1 MNTQSGR
8 SMIEMLA
15 VIAIM
20 GIIVVSATI
29 GINQGMVKYNSSK
42 LHTDMQSIADD
53 VYNLYN
59 WSRGYPGSIMETP
72 DLCDEDVFPDGCN
85 AEGTTAN
92 NPFGGTYTVEAVLCE
107 DEGFEDDKC
116 SDAGL
121 AENVRFLKIIATG
134 VPAEECAL
142 LVTNDWGTAV
152 RAPTCSG
159 TTGNVNLVVYFP

>member
-59 WSRGYPGSIMETP
+59 WSRGYPNEGIMDT
-72 DLCDEDVFPDGCN
+72 DGLCGEDVFPDGCN
-85 AEGTTAN
+85 DDDIAN
-92 NPFGGTYTVEAVLCE
+92 NPFGGTYTVEDVLCE
-107 DEGFEDDKC
+107 DEHFEDDKC

-121 AENVRFLKIIATG
+121 AENVRFLKITATG

-142 LVTNDWGTAV
+142 LVTDDWGTAIW
-152 RAPTCSG
+152 APTCSG
-159 TTGNVNLVVYFP
+159 TDLVVYFP

>member
-59 WSRGYPGSIMETP
+59 WSRGYPGIMGTAG
-72 DLCDEDVFPDGCN
+72 LCREDVFPDGCN
-85 AEGTTAN
+85 NDGTTAN
-92 NPFGGTYTVEAVLCE
+92 NPFGGTYTVETADCPADE
-107 DEGFEDDKC
+107 DAEVV
-116 SDAGL
+116 
-121 AENVRFLKIIATG
+121 ENVTCLKITASG

-142 LVTNDWGTAV
+142 LVTNDWGTAIG
-152 RAPTCSG
+152 APTCSG
-159 TTGNVNLVVYFP
+159 TTGNVDLVVYFP

>member
-59 WSRGYPGSIMETP
+59 WSRGYPGIMGTAG
-72 DLCDEDVFPDGCN
+72 LCREDVFPDGCN
-85 AEGTTAN
+85 NDGTTAN
-92 NPFGGTYTVEAVLCE
+92 NPFGGTYTVGIASCP
-107 DEGFEDDKC
+107 DDNTLTC
-116 SDAGL
+116 
-121 AENVRFLKIIATG
+121 LKITASG
-134 VPAEECAL
+134 VPADECAL
-142 LVTNDWGTAV
+142 LVTNDWGTAIG
-152 RAPTCSG
+152 APTCSG
-159 TTGNVNLVVYFP
+159 TTGNVDLVVYFP

>member
-59 WSRGYPGSIMETP
+59 WSRGYPDEDRFMGTAG
-72 DLCDEDVFPDGCN
+72 LCVEDVFPDGCN
-85 AEGTTAN
+85 GGTAN
-92 NPFGGTYTVEAVLCE
+92 NPFGGTYTVATAPCP
-107 DEGFEDDKC
+107 DDNALTC
-116 SDAGL
+116 LEITAD
-121 AENVRFLKIIATG
+121 N

-142 LVTNDWGTAV
+142 LVTNDWGTAIG
-152 RAPTCSG
+152 APTCSG
-159 TTGNVNLVVYFP
+159 TTGNVDLVVYFP

>member
-72 DLCDEDVFPDGCN
+72 GLCDEDVFPDGCN
-85 AEGTTAN
+85 DEGTPN
-92 NPFGGTYTVEAVLCE
+92 NPFGGTYEVVTADCP
-107 DEGFEDDKC
+107 DDDTLTC
-116 SDAGL
+116 
-121 AENVRFLKIIATG
+121 LKITATD

-142 LVTNDWGTAV
+142 LVTNDWGTAIG
-152 RAPTCSG
+152 APTCSG
-159 TTGNVNLVVYFP
+159 TDLVVYFP

>member
-59 WSRGYPGSIMETP
+59 WSRGYPGNIMTTTG
-72 DLCDEDVFPDGCN
+72 LCREDVFPDGCN

-92 NPFGGTYTVEAVLCE
+92 NPFGGTYTVATAPCP
-107 DEGFEDDKC
+107 DDKTLTC
-116 SDAGL
+116 LQITAS
-121 AENVRFLKIIATG
+121 G

-142 LVTNDWGTAV
+142 LVTNDWGTAIGD
-152 RAPTCSG
+152 PTCEAD
-159 TTGNVNLVVYFP
+159 TEDNLKKLVVHFP

>member
-59 WSRGYPGSIMETP
+59 WSRGYPGNIMTTTG
-72 DLCDEDVFPDGCN
+72 LCREDVFPDGCN
-85 AEGTTAN
+85 NDDTTAN
-92 NPFGGTYTVEAVLCE
+92 NPFGGTYTVGIAECPA
-107 DEGFEDDKC
+107 DEDDEVV
-116 SDAGL
+116 
-121 AENVRFLKIIATG
+121 ENVTCLKITASG

-142 LVTNDWGTAV
+142 LVTNDWGTAIGD
-152 RAPTCSG
+152 PTCEAD
-159 TTGNVNLVVYFP
+159 TEDNLKKLVVHFP

>member
-59 WSRGYPGSIMETP
+59 WSRGYQGIMGTAG
-72 DLCDEDVFPDGCN
+72 LCAEDVFPDGCN
-85 AEGTTAN
+85 GGTAN
-92 NPFGGTYTVEAVLCE
+92 NPFGGTYTVATAPCP
-107 DEGFEDDKC
+107 DDNTLTC
-116 SDAGL
+116 
-121 AENVRFLKIIATG
+121 LKITADN

-142 LVTNDWGTAV
+142 LVTNDWGTAIG
-152 RAPTCSG
+152 APTCSDSG
-159 TTGNVNLVVYFP
+159 TDLVVHFP

>member
-59 WSRGYPGSIMETP
+59 WTRGYQGGIMGP
-72 DLCDEDVFPDGCN
+72 AGLCREDVFPDGCN

-92 NPFGGTYTVEAVLCE
+92 NPFGGTYTVATAPCP
-107 DEGFEDDKC
+107 DDNALTC
-116 SDAGL
+116 LQITAS
-121 AENVRFLKIIATG
+121 G

-142 LVTNDWGTAV
+142 LETNDWGTAIG
-152 RAPTCSG
+152 APTCSG
-159 TTGNVNLVVYFP
+159 TTGNVDLVVYFP

>member
-1 MNTQSGR
+1 
-8 SMIEMLA
+8 MIEMLA

-59 WSRGYPGSIMETP
+59 WSRGYPDEGIMGTA
-72 DLCDEDVFPDGCN
+72 DLCGEDVFPDGCN
-85 AEGTTAN
+85 DDGTAAN
-92 NPFGGTYTVEAVLCE
+92 NPFGGTYTVETADCP
-107 DEGFEDDKC
+107 DDDSLTC
-116 SDAGL
+116 
-121 AENVRFLKIIATG
+121 LKITATD

-142 LVTNDWGTAV
+142 LETNDWGTAIGV
-152 RAPTCSG
+152 PTCSG
-159 TTGNVNLVVYFP
+159 TDLVVYFP

>member
-59 WSRGYPGSIMETP
+59 WSRGYPGKDSFMGTA
-72 DLCDEDVFPDGCN
+72 DLCGEDVFPDGCN
-85 AEGTTAN
+85 RGTAN
-92 NPFGGTYTVEAVLCE
+92 NPFGGTYTVGI
-107 DEGFEDDKC
+107 DECPADEDDEV
-116 SDAGL
+116 
-121 AENVRFLKIIATG
+121 AENVICLKITASG
-134 VPAEECAL
+134 VPAKECAL
-142 LVTNDWGTAV
+142 LVTNDWGTAIGT
-152 RAPTCSG
+152 PTCSD
-159 TTGNVNLVVYFP
+159 TTGNVDLVVYFP

>member
-59 WSRGYPGSIMETP
+59 WSRGYPGNIMTTT
-72 DLCDEDVFPDGCN
+72 DLCVEDVFPDGCN
-85 AEGTTAN
+85 GGTAN
-92 NPFGGTYTVEAVLCE
+92 NPFGGTYTVETADCP
-107 DEGFEDDKC
+107 DDDSLTC
-116 SDAGL
+116 
-121 AENVRFLKIIATG
+121 LKITATN
-134 VPAEECAL
+134 VPADECAL
-142 LVTNDWGTAV
+142 LVTNDWGTAIGD
-152 RAPTCSG
+152 PTCV
-159 TTGNVNLVVYFP
+159 TDEEDNVKKLVVYFP